1 MKWKEVK
8 QVCKK
13 YGIVLGYDGIRYSQI
28 PKVKEYFT
36 RRPKYKVFEY
46 SKTANKCDT
55 DNLPAYERW
64 AYGAGRNTAPMFYNR
79 PRDLSELSDW
89 QIDDFI
95 SKGFMP
101 SRNYCGWYCDQV
113 PIHNEKELEN
123 AIKDLFTRLEIVRKV
138 NNSKDLKDISTIYQK
153 KSEEIE
159 TLQKQLN
166 TLKTKYREY
175 FKKQTSIISEF
186 E

>member
-8 QVCKK
+8 QVCNK
-13 YGIVLGYDGIRYSQI
+13 YGIELGYDGIRYSQI

-46 SKTANKCDT
+46 ARTGDKN
-55 DNLPAYERW
+55 DNEVLSAYERW
-64 AYGAGRNTAPMFYNR
+64 AYGSGRKTAPMFYNR
-79 PRDLSELSDW
+79 PKDLSELLDW

-101 SRNYCGWYCDQV
+101 SRNYCGWYCDQI

-123 AIKDLFTRLEIVRKV
+123 AIKDLFTRLEIVKKV
-138 NNSKDLKDISTIYQK
+138 NNSKDLKDISNVYQK

-159 TLQKQLN
+159 TLQKQLD

-175 FKKQTSIISEF
+175 FKKQTSIIFEF